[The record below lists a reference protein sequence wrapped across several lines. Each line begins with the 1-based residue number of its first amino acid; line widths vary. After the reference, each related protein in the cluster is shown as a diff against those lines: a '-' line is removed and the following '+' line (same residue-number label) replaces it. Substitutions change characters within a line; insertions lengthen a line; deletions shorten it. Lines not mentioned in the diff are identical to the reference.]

1 MFFLPVTVSKC
12 CDELETDGLLKRADV
27 SRVVVD
33 YYQTSIDYIEQWGAH
48 FATITKFQWAVLTKS
63 PTWSDM
69 QLSLKW
75 FAENMSLSTI
85 DDSALFDETVNVKA
99 FVDDERLQKWTK
111 EQTSPDQRWVEVF
124 THFDSHNIGY
134 TNILKLVEFCFCL
147 PGTNAPTE
155 RVFSLMNDMWT
166 SEKTQLAIDTL
177 SAVLVTKVNFGY
189 SCVEF
194 YDVLLNRPRLLKAL
208 HSSEKYKAKSSSDS
222 TASASA
228 TVNMQ
233 SADC

>member
-1 MFFLPVTVSKC
+1 
-12 CDELETDGLLKRADV
+12 
-27 SRVVVD
+27 
-33 YYQTSIDYIEQWGAH
+33 
-48 FATITKFQWAVLTKS
+48 
-63 PTWSDM
+63 
-69 QLSLKW
+69 
-75 FAENMSLSTI
+75 
-85 DDSALFDETVNVKA
+85 
-99 FVDDERLQKWTK
+99 
-111 EQTSPDQRWVEVF
+111 
-124 THFDSHNIGY
+124 
-134 TNILKLVEFCFCL
+134 
-147 PGTNAPTE
+147 
-155 RVFSLMNDMWT
+155 MNDTWT

>member
-1 MFFLPVTVSKC
+1 
-12 CDELETDGLLKRADV
+12 
-27 SRVVVD
+27 
-33 YYQTSIDYIEQWGAH
+33 
-48 FATITKFQWAVLTKS
+48 
-63 PTWSDM
+63 M

-75 FAENMSLSTI
+75 FAENMSQSTI

-99 FVDDERLQKWTK
+99 FVNDERLQKWTK

-134 TNILKLVEFCFCL
+134 SNILKLVEFCFCL
-147 PGTNAPTE
+147 PGINAPTE
-155 RVFSLMNDMWT
+155 RVFSLMNDTWT

-177 SAVLVTKVNFGY
+177 SAVLVTKTHKVTIKVNFGY